1 MNLREQWSAK
11 PWVAQRGV
19 ATSSRGFLA
28 ATPKVT
34 LVVFLCVAS
43 VLFGLFIAA
52 YFIRMGYSDWQS
64 IPVPALLWLNTAVL
78 IASSI
83 AFQWAA
89 VSARRES
96 SDGIKLGLYVGGG
109 CTLVFLVGQ
118 WLAWQQLQGLGYFVY
133 SNPSN
138 GFFYM
143 LTTVHGLHLFGG
155 LIAWVRATSRV
166 HRSREM
172 VRCRMILE
180 LCAIYWHFL
189 LLIWLVLFGLLL
201 AT

>member
-1 MNLREQWSAK
+1 MNFRDQLSVK
-11 PWVAQRGV
+11 PWVAQRGLV
-19 ATSSRGFLA
+19 PSSRGFSA

-34 LVVFLCVAS
+34 LGVFLCIAS

-52 YFIRMGYSDWQS
+52 YFIRMGYADWQS
-64 IPVPALLWLNTAVL
+64 IPVPALLWLNTVIL

-83 AFQWAA
+83 ALQWAS
-89 VSARRES
+89 VSARRENPE
-96 SDGIKLGLYVGGG
+96 GVKLGLYVGGG
-109 CTLVFLVGQ
+109 CTLVFFVGQ
-118 WLAWQQLQGLGYFVY
+118 WLAWQQLQELGYFVY

-143 LTTVHGLHLFGG
+143 LTTVHALHLFGG
-155 LIAWVRATSRV
+155 LVAWVRATSRV
-166 HRSREM
+166 HRSKEIALS
-172 VRCRMILE
+172 RMILE

-189 LLIWLVLFGLLL
+189 LLVWLVLFGLLL